1 MAQSSKKSLLKRF
14 LPYYKPYKK
23 MFARDL
29 GCATVVAAVELVFP
43 LLVRMLMN
51 TSVASETHTNLRFI
65 WLTGLAILLMRVLD
79 VFANYYIESRG
90 HIMGAYMETDMQNET
105 FRQTHEP
112 FVFRI
117 TTKRKSGRSCPA

>member
-23 MFARDL
+23 MFA
-29 GCATVVAAVELVFP
+29 AISAVQPWSAAVELVFP

-90 HIMGAYMETDMQNET
+90 HIMGAYMETDMRMKLFDKLRA
-105 FRQTHEP
+105 FR
-112 FVFRI
+112 FRI

>member
-51 TSVASETHTNLRFI
+51 NLRCVGNAYKSA
-65 WLTGLAILLMRVLD
+65 LYMADGTCD
-79 VFANYYIESRG
+79 FAY
-90 HIMGAYMETDMQNET
+90 A
-105 FRQTHEP
+105 
-112 FVFRI
+112 
-117 TTKRKSGRSCPA
+117 CA

>member
-43 LLVRMLMN
+43 L
-51 TSVASETHTNLRFI
+51 ACPYADEHLRCVGNAYKSA
-65 WLTGLAILLMRVLD
+65 LYMADGTCD
-79 VFANYYIESRG
+79 FAY
-90 HIMGAYMETDMQNET
+90 A
-105 FRQTHEP
+105 
-112 FVFRI
+112 
-117 TTKRKSGRSCPA
+117 CA

>member
-1 MAQSSKKSLLKRF
+1 
-14 LPYYKPYKK
+14 

-79 VFANYYIESRG
+79 VFANY
-90 HIMGAYMETDMQNET
+90 
-105 FRQTHEP
+105 
-112 FVFRI
+112 
-117 TTKRKSGRSCPA
+117 